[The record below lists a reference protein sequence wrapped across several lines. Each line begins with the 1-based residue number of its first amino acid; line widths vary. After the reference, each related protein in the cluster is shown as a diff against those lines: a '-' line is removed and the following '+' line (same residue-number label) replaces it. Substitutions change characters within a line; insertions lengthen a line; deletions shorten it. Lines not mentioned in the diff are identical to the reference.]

1 MECKRLENFR
11 LNFNGKILYIAKWHK
26 CFVGFLFYFCF
37 LAFWY
42 GCFFDRKDERLS
54 NLYQTLYDEVP
65 EGRFYSEELSGNNRF
80 QNFLNK
86 FPYYVFCVLKET
98 IKFFLSNFD
107 GFLKGWVFLLDSFFF
122 FLSVFSV
129 YHHILSWSEKFLL
142 RNPLKT
148 SWVSL
153 CMISLFS
160 LAAFKILSLSLTFGN
175 LIRIC
180 FM

>member
-122 FLSVFSV
+122 FFFQYFQYIITFSPGLKSFCWEIHWKPHGFHCV
-129 YHHILSWSEKFLL
+129 WFLFFLL
-142 RNPLKT
+142 LLSKFFPCL
-148 SWVSL
+148 WL
-153 CMISLFS
+153 
-160 LAAFKILSLSLTFGN
+160 LAI
-175 LIRIC
+175 
-180 FM
+180 